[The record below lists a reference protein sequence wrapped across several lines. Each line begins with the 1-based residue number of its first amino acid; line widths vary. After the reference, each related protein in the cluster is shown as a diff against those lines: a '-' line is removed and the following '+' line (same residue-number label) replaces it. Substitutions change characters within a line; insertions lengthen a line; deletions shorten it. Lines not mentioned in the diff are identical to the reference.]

1 MIGLFGNALLWKFA
15 PASFRLWW
23 NVAGFVVAFSVG
35 YGVSRLTGGTTKD
48 LSGLVWY
55 RGVDKEFDY
64 EELAATLSNH
74 VWVLGIHGRF
84 LHWVDLL
91 ALISRNHLGPREDVG
106 ENHEPHHPKLA
117 AHTLSGGGSRLVEHT
132 RIVERL
138 QGATETP
145 GAGRCMESIRCGDD
159 RVRGFHFRGGGDPLS
174 SMRPF
179 LREVLGGLVYMCAP
193 PAVFSHPDD
202 GFSVVDYRK
211 VDEVNET
218 WGDIHNLG
226 QDVELIFDLVINH
239 ASASHQHFREFL
251 ADQTPG
257 NRYFLTA
264 PEDEDVHQVTRP
276 RAAPLL
282 QRYETASGPR
292 WVWCTFSRD
301 QVDWDFSNPDVLYE
315 FVDIFLTYL
324 EHGASWVRLD
334 AIAYLWKE
342 QGTPCVHLPQTH
354 AVVKLLRILGE
365 EITPDCKIL
374 TETNVPLP
382 ENLSY
387 FGDGDEAHIVYNF
400 SLPPL
405 LVHGLLTGNGEH
417 LTEWCNGL
425 PALPEGCTYLNFTAS
440 HDGIGLRPAE
450 GILDKEEV
458 SRLVEC
464 VRGFGG
470 QATERRQPDGSL
482 SPYEANIAL
491 FDAFKGTLEG
501 LDSWQGERFLA
512 SQAVMLC
519 MAGVPAFYYNSFLS
533 APNNGG
539 FSGNG
544 PKPDPES
551 EEMDDGRGGGA
562 SGGQE
567 RDTSRVLGHLQEL
580 IGIRKKQPAFHPE
593 CPQEA
598 LVMDGRA
605 FVVRR
610 HSSSQTLICAT
621 NLSKEPVSLERKS
634 FGESPSDPGQIL
646 YPPEGMTGPGDTLTL
661 PPYGILWIAFER

>member
-1 MIGLFGNALLWKFA
+1 MSHTIQSLLLTLYPEA
-15 PASFRLWW
+15 EA
-23 NVAGFVVAFSVG
+23 
-35 YGVSRLTGGTTKD
+35 VSL
-48 LSGLVWY
+48 
-55 RGVDKEFDY
+55 
-64 EELAATLSNH
+64 N
-74 VWVLGIHGRF
+74 
-84 LHWVDLL
+84 
-91 ALISRNHLGPREDVG
+91 
-106 ENHEPHHPKLA
+106 
-117 AHTLSGGGSRLVEHT
+117 T

-138 QGATETP
+138 QGATKRRGRVDAWSPSDVVMIAYGDSISAEGET
-145 GAGRCMESIRCGDD
+145 
-159 RVRGFHFRGGGDPLS
+159 PLS

-179 LREVLGGLVYMCAP
+179 LREVLGGLV
-193 PAVFSHPDD
+193 SHVHLLPFFPYTSDD

-211 VDEVNET
+211 VDEVNGT

-533 APNNGG
+533 APNNQEG
-539 FSGNG
+539 FQETGRNRTLNRKKWTMDEVGERLGDKNG
-544 PKPDPES
+544 IP
-551 EEMDDGRGGGA
+551 
-562 SGGQE
+562 
-567 RDTSRVLGHLQEL
+567 SRVLGHLQEL